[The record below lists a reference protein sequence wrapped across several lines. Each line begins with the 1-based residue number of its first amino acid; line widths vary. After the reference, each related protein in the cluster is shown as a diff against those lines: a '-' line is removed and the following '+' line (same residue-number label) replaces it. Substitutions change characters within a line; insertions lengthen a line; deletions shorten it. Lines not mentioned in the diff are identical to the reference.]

1 MGSKMCRDGF
11 VQGLNVMDGGAGSL
25 CHPWNR
31 CRGSAAGCGLGFA
44 PGFEAAAVGTRSGSG
59 QPQPPPLPSPQPR
72 TSLRSPPLPGAKLAA
87 WTRSR
92 LSRQC
97 ILAFHARPGES
108 SLKSVQTN
116 HGVCVPPVP
125 PPHSHCTHPP
135 LRVPGVPGRGL
146 MEQGRI
152 RPPRCKAG

>member
-25 CHPWNR
+25 CHAWNR

-92 LSRQC
+92 LSRQR

-108 SLKSVQTN
+108 CLKSVQTN
-116 HGVCVPPVP
+116 HGVCVPPPSP
-125 PPHSHCTHPP
+125 PFSLHAPTAPCPRGT
-135 LRVPGVPGRGL
+135 RKGVDG
-146 MEQGRI
+146 
-152 RPPRCKAG
+152 AGQDPTPVV